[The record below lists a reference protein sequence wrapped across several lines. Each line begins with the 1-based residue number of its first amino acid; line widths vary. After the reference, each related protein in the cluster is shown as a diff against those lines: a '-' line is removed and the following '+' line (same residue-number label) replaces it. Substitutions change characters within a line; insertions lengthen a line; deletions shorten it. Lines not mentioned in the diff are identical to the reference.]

1 MTYTGLS
8 AELRRLRVVPVA
20 DTSKKVIIVGAGC
33 AGLSAGY
40 TLKKAGVPFT
50 ILEAS
55 DRYGGRVG
63 NRSHGD
69 FTVGYGAAMTEPQW
83 ETTFQYLEEL
93 GLTGKVETV
102 QAQTYAFPRGGK
114 VHYARLGKGMNPVKT
129 LAGALGGLPLS
140 AIVGLLKFV
149 KAIAPYQKTLTT
161 GGGHDFSGLREIS
174 RQSTAQFGM
183 THGSRELVNRILNPF
198 LGTMVL
204 ARARDVSIAHPIA
217 LLSLMK
223 GMCILDGGL
232 ATLTDSL
239 YEQVSDA
246 VQLGTPVEEI
256 VIDDGA
262 VKGVRVAG
270 QLIEADQV
278 ICCTDAEVALQLIPA
293 LPPTMRLPLETVK
306 YSSTYNYIF
315 GLNQRIVPDDF
326 LSLMIPQSHNS
337 LLTTIFDENS
347 GVFGRRGPDGTGIIH
362 AFTAGWHDDLL
373 SSMSEDARR
382 RTVIR
387 EVQRYFPEFPD
398 EPLFTDVERWDKA
411 VNLES
416 PGQFEAIHDM
426 LEHHAHDVSGLHL
439 AGEYLFLIACTEGAL
454 ATGREAANDVA
465 RAR

>member
-1 MTYTGLS
+1 MENSTK
-8 AELRRLRVVPVA
+8 R
-20 DTSKKVIIVGAGC
+20 VIIVGSGC

-55 DRYGGRVG
+55 GRYGGRVG
-63 NRSHGD
+63 NRTHGE

-83 ETTFQYLEEL
+83 ETTFQYLNEL
-93 GLTGKVETV
+93 GLSDRVETV

-114 VHYARLGKGMNPVKT
+114 IHYARLGKGMNPVKT
-129 LAGALGGLPLS
+129 LAGALGGLPPSTL
-140 AIVGLLKFV
+140 VGLAKFV
-149 KAIAPYQKTLTT
+149 KAIAPYRKQIEAK
-161 GGGHDFSGLREIS
+161 GDHDFSGLREVS
-174 RQSTAQFGM
+174 RQSTAHFGM
-183 THGSRELVNRILNPF
+183 THGTSELVNRILNPF

-204 ARARDVSIAHPIA
+204 ARARDVSVAHPIA
-217 LLSLMK
+217 LLSLMQ

-232 ATLTDSL
+232 ATLTDTL
-239 YEQVSDA
+239 YEQVKDD
-246 VQLGTPVEEI
+246 VQLSTPVEEI
-256 VIDDGA
+256 VIDAG
-262 VKGVRVAG
+262 VIKGVRVDG
-270 QLIEADQV
+270 KLIEADEV
-278 ICCTDAEVALQLIPA
+278 ICCTDAEVALQLMPELPA
-293 LPPTMRLPLETVK
+293 TLREPLETVK
-306 YSSTYNYIF
+306 YSSTYNYMF

-347 GVFGRRGPDGTGIIH
+347 GVFGKRGPEGTGIIH
-362 AFTAGWHDDLL
+362 AFTAGWHDGLL
-373 SSMSEDARR
+373 ASMSEDARR

-398 EPLFTDVERWDKA
+398 EPLFTDMERWDKA

-426 LEHHAHDVSGLHL
+426 IEHHSNDVPGLYL

-454 ATGREAANDVA
+454 ATGQEAAKAIAQA
-465 RAR
+465 R